1 MQRLASEF
9 IGRAVYSVHS
19 ADQIGIIKSLLV
31 RESDLKVE
39 LIVVVTLSSTQGSYL
54 LPSDI
59 RFENSKKIIINSH
72 HDLSEAE
79 DLLRYKQSI
88 QKPFLLL
95 GCKVVTQTGKKLGK
109 VRDYS
114 LDTQHFFINK
124 IHVSNLW
131 GTLISDKLIIA
142 RSDIVDVDRAKVTVR
157 DGVVKIKKANA
168 KPLPATK

>member
-1 MQRLASEF
+1 MQRLASTF
-9 IGRAVYSVHS
+9 IGQAVYSVHS
-19 ADQIGIIKSLLV
+19 SDQIGVIKSLLV

-39 LIVVVTLSSTQGSYL
+39 LIVVVTISAKTSYL
-54 LPSDI
+54 LPSDV
-59 RFENSKKIIINSH
+59 RFESPEKIIVNSH

-88 QKPFLLL
+88 RNPFLLL

-109 VRDYS
+109 VRDYT